1 MYVKT
6 QFETMVNLANFS
18 KINLDWHWKDKNSG
32 NVYHKISAAVDQQS
46 EPIMDLTGKP
56 EYKTTVYSTVT
67 TLALFPQDKQDQAQS
82 AYDDLFDA
90 LLNGEKAFD
99 ISMYVNKQ

>member
-1 MYVKT
+1 MFVKT

-18 KINLDWHWKDKNSG
+18 KINIDWHWIDKNSG
-32 NVYHKISAAVDQQS
+32 NVYHKISAAIDQQS

-67 TLALFPQDKQDQAQS
+67 TLALFPENETDQARR
-82 AYDDLFDA
+82 AYDDLFSALINGDA
-90 LLNGEKAFD
+90 AFD
-99 ISMYVNKQ
+99 ISKYVKA